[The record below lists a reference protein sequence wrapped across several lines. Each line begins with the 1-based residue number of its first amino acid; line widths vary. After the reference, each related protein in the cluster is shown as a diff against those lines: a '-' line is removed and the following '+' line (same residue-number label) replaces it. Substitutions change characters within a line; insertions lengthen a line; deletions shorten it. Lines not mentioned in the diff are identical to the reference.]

1 MKKNDHRVG
10 VFSAV
15 FVLLV
20 IGAAWYALFGQS
32 VLQSRIKEQTRSVQA
47 QPPLLD
53 ITGLE
58 DAYDAILN
66 KSTKEFIGY
75 HAIDEG
81 FLSWFTGNYGVEA
94 LENIAAY
101 ATLDNPD
108 VWHRITGS
116 SIHVLWYRYCKETGI
131 QEYALDRIC
140 EKECSSPYEIVLDF
154 TGDFSLADGVGTTD
168 FYRQNDSDMSR
179 CIDAALLEEMRG
191 ADILV
196 VNNEFVYSSDGEP
209 LPKKDYHFR
218 ADPST
223 VEELAFLGVDAAGVA
238 NNHVFDYGEE
248 GLLHTLET
256 LEDAGMP
263 YMGAGRDLEEASE
276 PLYFIANGR
285 KIAIVAATQ
294 IERSANYT
302 KEATMDS
309 AGVLKTLDPQKYT
322 QVIAKA
328 KKNADY
334 VICFVHW
341 GTEWQTWYGQDQ
353 QTLARAF
360 VAAGA
365 DAVIGGHTHCLQG
378 VEQIDG
384 VPVFYSLGNFY
395 FSQDPW
401 MPGDF
406 DSGMAQ
412 LVIQSDG
419 TLEARFLP
427 CRFSGGVLS
436 LVEDGGEYRRIL
448 EEMEANSPGCAFDG
462 NGYLIAK

>member
-294 IERSANYT
+294 IDHGFRGRSEDPRSAEIYAGDCEGEE
-302 KEATMDS
+302 KRRLCDLLCPLGHRVADMVRAGS
-309 AGVLKTLDPQKYT
+309 ADPCKGIRGCRSGRRDRRSYALSSGRRTDRRRAGLLQS
-322 QVIAKA
+322 
-328 KKNADY
+328 
-334 VICFVHW
+334 
-341 GTEWQTWYGQDQ
+341 GQF
-353 QTLARAF
+353 LF
-360 VAAGA
+360 FAGSV
-365 DAVIGGHTHCLQG
+365 DAG
-378 VEQIDG
+378 
-384 VPVFYSLGNFY
+384 
-395 FSQDPW
+395 
-401 MPGDF
+401 
-406 DSGMAQ
+406 
-412 LVIQSDG
+412 
-419 TLEARFLP
+419 
-427 CRFSGGVLS
+427 
-436 LVEDGGEYRRIL
+436 
-448 EEMEANSPGCAFDG
+448 
-462 NGYLIAK
+462 